1 MKLALV
7 GNQNCGKTTLFNQ
20 LTGSRQHVGNFPGV
34 TVEKKEGMVRGKKDM
49 TVVDLPGIYSITPY
63 SSEEVVTR
71 DFLIEEK
78 PDCIINIVD
87 ATQLER
93 NLYLTMQLM
102 DLNIPMV
109 IALNMMDEIRA
120 NGTGIN
126 IPQMEK
132 ELGFYVV
139 PISASKNEGVSELI
153 EKTEKTALSGTAGRR
168 FDMCEGPVHT
178 AVHSVAHLIEENA
191 GAAKLPLRFA
201 SVKLLENDES
211 ILKKLKLDERQ
222 QDIVNHLVEQ
232 MEAATDT
239 DREAAVVDMRYTFI
253 ENLCGRVIV
262 KKGINKNSE
271 RSMKIDRILTHRIFA
286 IPIFLGIM
294 LAIFWICFGPVG
306 TFLSD
311 GFALCID
318 FVVGKLDAFLT
329 YFEVSEWLHSLLID
343 GVCGGIGSVLSFLP
357 LIVLLFFFLSILE
370 DSGYMAR
377 VAFVMDK
384 LLRKIGLSGKSFV
397 PMLIGF
403 GCSVPAIMSTRTL
416 TSERDR
422 KMTIMLV
429 PFASCSAKLPIY
441 AMFTSILFVRY
452 KALVMIGLYVIGI
465 VAGIL
470 YGLFLKTFF
479 FKGDPI
485 PFVMELPGYRL
496 PSWKSVLLHMW
507 DKAKDFLVKA
517 FTIIFVAS
525 LAIWFLQS
533 FDLRFNYIHDSS
545 QSILA
550 DIGRLI
556 SPIFKPL
563 GFGEHWEVS
572 TALITGLT
580 AKEAIISTL
589 EILIGNGSEAAM
601 AQVFASYFTS
611 FSAFCFLIFTLLY
624 MPCVAAMAAVKREL
638 GSTRSAIAAMA
649 AQTGIAW
656 LITFIVF
663 QIGSLFGL

>member
-34 TVEKKEGMVRGKKDM
+34 TVEKKEGLVRGKKDM

-71 DFLIEEK
+71 DFLIDEK

-102 DLNIPMV
+102 DLNIPMI

-120 NGTGIN
+120 NGTSIN
-126 IPQMEK
+126 IDEMEK

-139 PISASKNEGVSELI
+139 PISASKNEGISELI
-153 EKTEKTALSGTAGRR
+153 EKTEKTAQSGRKDR
-168 FDMCEGPVHT
+168 QFDMCEGPVHT
-178 AVHSVAHLIEENA
+178 AVHSVAHLIEDNVKSS
-191 GAAKLPLRFA
+191 KLPVRFA
-201 SVKLLENDES
+201 AVKLLENDQ
-211 ILKKLKLDERQ
+211 LVWNKLKLDDRQ
-222 QDIVNHLVEQ
+222 KDIIGHIVEQ

-253 ENLCGRVIV
+253 ENLCKNVIV
-262 KKGINKNSE
+262 KKGVNKNSL
-271 RSMKIDRILTHRIFA
+271 RSMKIDKVLTHKVLA

-294 LAIFWICFGPVG
+294 LVIFWVCFGPVG

-311 GFALCID
+311 GFAWCID
-318 FVVGKLDAFLT
+318 FVVGKFDQFLT
-329 YFEVSEWLHSLLID
+329 RFQVSAWLHSLLID

-441 AMFTSILFVRY
+441 AMLTAAIFAQYR
-452 KALVMIGLYVIGI
+452 ALVMISLYVIGI
-465 VAGIL
+465 VVGIL
-470 YGLFLKTFF
+470 YGLVLKTFF
-479 FKGDPI
+479 FKGEPI
-485 PFVMELPGYRL
+485 PFVMELPAYRL

-507 DKAKDFLVKA
+507 DKAKDFLIRA

-525 LAIWFLQS
+525 LAVWFLQS
-533 FDLRFNYIHDSS
+533 FDLRFNYITDSS

-550 DIGRLI
+550 NIGKLI

-563 GFGEHWEVS
+563 GFGDHWEVS
-572 TALITGLT
+572 TALITGLS
-580 AKEAIISTL
+580 AKESIITTL
-589 EILIGNGSEAAM
+589 EILLGSGGDAGAL
-601 AQVFASYFTS
+601 FAGLFTP

-638 GSTRSAIAAMA
+638 GSAGKAAVAMA

-663 QIGSLFGL
+663 QIGSLCGL